1 MEQAISR
8 HVFDLELSMQDIQ
21 SLNCADALA
30 SLLARLGYNTT
41 VRTVQTAGNL
51 SLSEA
56 VARPIKRIE
65 LLSRDDLLQVYL
77 FEVKSVTVA
86 GIRSLASAFRNLAGR
101 FLFIVTADYE
111 DLDFILLDREVS
123 APQDGG
129 LAIPQ
134 VALNPLRFGV
144 DRRRPTVVHLRVL
157 RRFTWTE
164 PSAFDQ
170 FDKLRAAYVIA
181 RWSEVYFNNRGLFSD
196 HFLLKRLRPADG
208 GIPEFPEWR
217 DDPKPAYVSLRRL
230 YERASSRYANL
241 KTEQLCDQLFE
252 PALRELGF
260 TVAKVCNFPTR
271 SGTSLRLGTRLTL
284 GTF

>member
-1 MEQAISR
+1 MDQTATR
-8 HVFDLELSMQDIQ
+8 HSFDLELSLHEIQ
-21 SLNCADALA
+21 ALNCADAVA
-30 SLLARLGYNTT
+30 AFLARLGYNPAA
-41 VRTVQTAGNL
+41 RTVQTPGNL
-51 SLSEA
+51 GLSEA

-77 FEVKSVTVA
+77 FELKSVTVA
-86 GIRSLASAFRNLAGR
+86 GIRSLAGAFRNLAGR
-101 FLFIVTADYE
+101 FLFVLTADYD

-123 APQDGG
+123 TGQEGG
-129 LAIPQ
+129 LGIPQ
-134 VALNPLRFGV
+134 VSLNPLRFSV

-196 HFLLKRLRPADG
+196 HFLLKRLRPADAG
-208 GIPEFPEWR
+208 VPEFPEWR
-217 DDPKPAYVSLRRL
+217 DDPKPPYLNLRRL

-241 KTEQLCDQLFE
+241 KTEQLCHQLYE
-252 PALRELGF
+252 PVLRELGF
-260 TVAKVCNFPTR
+260 AVATVPCAIPTA
-271 SGTSLRLGTRLTL
+271 SITLR
-284 GTF
+284 